1 MCRDLDEYKALNL
14 LLTSVES
21 RSVQRLQVAENK
33 TIWLSNSLAH
43 VSEWVK
49 AGKRLQI
56 LLLTANQDVA
66 NDYIRY
72 LFINYLENVKRPDC
86 EDESDIFCYSS
97 RYMFKFNICS
107 EQQRNICR
115 PALSPAETSRDE
127 KQSPREAPD
136 CSSFNGH
143 LRLVTKVSQSR

>member
-1 MCRDLDEYKALNL
+1 MAFFHKMCRDLDEYKALNL

-56 LLLTANQDVA
+56 LLLTANQDIA
-66 NDYIRY
+66 NAYIRY
-72 LFINYLENVKRPDC
+72 LFINYLENVKRKHFLLFQP
-86 EDESDIFCYSS
+86 F
-97 RYMFKFNICS
+97 MFKFNICS

-115 PALSPAETSRDE
+115 PGLSPAKTSRDE
-127 KQSPREAPD
+127 KQSPRDAPG

-143 LRLVTKVSQSR
+143 MRLVTSVSQSR

>member
-1 MCRDLDEYKALNL
+1 MSISWQA
-14 LLTSVES
+14 
-21 RSVQRLQVAENK
+21 A
-33 TIWLSNSLAH
+33 SNSP
-43 VSEWVK
+43 
-49 AGKRLQI
+49 
-56 LLLTANQDVA
+56 LLTANQDVA